1 MITQT
6 QRRARLRDASD
17 ANSLSTRRQLR
28 TAYEEAAAERV
39 RRVSV
44 SWLCER
50 AGVGRSTFYTH
61 FSAVEDLAAYV
72 VTSGFDELAEED
84 MRARTSG
91 VSGTDAAHAGLARVV
106 AMLADQRPVI
116 EYSFAEGSRS
126 AVVANMVSWFA
137 LYTRD
142 TVVAAYSGHDD
153 AQIDLIAEFVS
164 AGVVHAALLALEQET
179 IANQD
184 ALVDLLSG
192 MLPEPLRATS

>member
-17 ANSLSTRRQLR
+17 PNSLSTRRQLR
-28 TAYEEAAAERV
+28 TAYEDAATEHV

-84 MRARTSG
+84 IRARSSG
-91 VSGTDAAHAGLARVV
+91 VSGSDAAHAGLARVV
-106 AMLADQRPVI
+106 AMLADQRAVI

-126 AVVANMVSWFA
+126 SVVANMVSWFA

-142 TVVAAYSGHDD
+142 TIARAYDDRDD

-164 AGVVHAALLALEQET
+164 AGVVHAALLALEQGT
-179 IANQD
+179 ITNHED
-184 ALVDLLSG
+184 IVDLLSA
-192 MLPEPLRATS
+192 MLPEALRATS